1 MDNARS
7 APTYIATLFQTE
19 LANNQKLSA
28 IVMMQKPRNL
38 GATFTSCARDH
49 DRSAF
54 DVLNA
59 SIILNI
65 APRPASI
72 NLRKTLDTA
81 GQCSITDL
89 VKQSEKRSC
98 KLLPHKYDTEKQ
110 LRKIYPDASESH
122 ATLPL
127 IFGQN

>member
-1 MDNARS
+1 MDNART
-7 APTYIATLFQTE
+7 AATYIATLYQTE
-19 LANNQKLSA
+19 LTNNVRNKKLHFVQLA
-28 IVMMQKPRNL
+28 GN
-38 GATFTSCARDH
+38 G
-49 DRSAF
+49 RS
-54 DVLNA
+54 LLSRNA

-98 KLLPHKYDTEKQ
+98 KLLLHKYDTEKQ
-110 LRKIYPDASESH
+110 LRKIYPDVSESH

>member
-1 MDNARS
+1 
-7 APTYIATLFQTE
+7 
-19 LANNQKLSA
+19 
-28 IVMMQKPRNL
+28 MQKRGNS

-54 DVLNA
+54 DVLSFMLFNLSFVQLAGSGRSLLSKNA

-98 KLLPHKYDTEKQ
+98 KL
-110 LRKIYPDASESH
+110 
-122 ATLPL
+122 
-127 IFGQN
+127 